1 MSKVIAIDAGHGIN
15 TAGKRCLK
23 ILDSAET
30 REWYLNDRIADLVEN
45 MLKGYDCKV
54 VRLDDTTGA
63 KDVSLANRVKTAN
76 NAKADVIISIHHNAG
91 VKGGAGGGTSVYCW
105 PDNASRAKTQKLWQ
119 QLIKSTGLRGNRAN
133 PIGDGSN
140 LYIIKKSKMTS
151 LLIENG
157 FMDSSTDV
165 PIILSQDHAQKTA
178 NGIIEFLASEYGI
191 KKSGVSASI
200 QNTAYYPKC
209 DKKYTTIYSA
219 LVSIGVNGSYSY
231 RRKIAR
237 VNNIGGLNGVLYT
250 GTTEQNTQ
258 MLNLLKAGLLKKV

>member
-23 ILDSAET
+23 ILDPTET
-30 REWYLNDRIADLVEN
+30 REWFLNDRIADLVEN
-45 MLKGYDCKV
+45 ALKGYDCKV

-63 KDVSLANRVKTAN
+63 KDISLSSRVKTAN

-91 VKGGAGGGTSVYCW
+91 VKGGIGGGTSVYCW
-105 PDNASRAKTQKLWQ
+105 NDNASRAKAERLWQ
-119 QLIKSTGLRGNRAN
+119 RLIKSTGLRGNRDN
-133 PIGDGSN
+133 PIGDGTG

-165 PIILSQDHAQKTA
+165 PIILSQEHAQNTMDA
-178 NGIIEFLASEYGI
+178 IVNFLADEYGI
-191 KKSGVSASI
+191 KKTAVSTTL
-200 QNTAYYPKC
+200 QTYYYPKC
-209 DKKYTTIYSA
+209 EKKYTTISSA
-219 LVSIGVNGSYSY
+219 LTSIGVNSSYSF

-237 VNNIGGLNGVLYT
+237 VNNIGGLNGILYR
-250 GTTEQNTQ
+250 GSAEQNTQ